1 MAHTSDDDVFGN
13 YSDSRVHKHGSWATC
28 SNPAFHHEELAH
40 WSCLEMYKC
49 LATERGRRGCWSHSI
64 IISFF

>member
-28 SNPAFHHEELAH
+28 SNRAFHHEELAH
-40 WSCLEMYKC
+40 
-49 LATERGRRGCWSHSI
+49 
-64 IISFF
+64 